1 MKKCFKSFGT
11 FNDEIESNKTDTKDY
26 KKSEPR
32 VPLECNSCE
41 QEFMNTVD
49 FDNHNCSVY
58 SSVSRET
65 IFKCSYC
72 NFNNFY
78 SKVLL
83 QQNQTLVFIYIMYVI
98 KMLTK
103 TSLFANFSS

>member
-1 MKKCFKSFGT
+1 MNYCFLSLCNETVLHEHMKKCFKSFGT

-49 FDNHNCSVY
+49 FDNHNCRKVQKRKYILQSQGKPFLNAHIVT
-58 SSVSRET
+58 SI
-65 IFKCSYC
+65 IFTAKFCCS
-72 NFNNFY
+72 
-78 SKVLL
+78 K
-83 QQNQTLVFIYIMYVI
+83 I
-98 KMLTK
+98 KR
-103 TSLFANFSS
+103 